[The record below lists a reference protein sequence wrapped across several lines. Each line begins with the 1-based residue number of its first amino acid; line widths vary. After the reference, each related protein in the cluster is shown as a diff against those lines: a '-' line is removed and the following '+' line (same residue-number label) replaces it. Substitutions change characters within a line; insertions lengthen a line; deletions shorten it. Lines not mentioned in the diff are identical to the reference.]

1 MKHEH
6 LVRLV
11 HFFEDIDN
19 IYLILDLCPHQSLH
33 DLVQRRGG
41 LSEIEV
47 RYFMKQ
53 MIEGV
58 RFMQDN
64 QVLHRDLKIGNTFI
78 DDHMRIKIG
87 DFGLAIRLQ
96 TKNERRSSFCGT
108 PNYMAPEVCSN
119 KDRLE
124 ALREGDPIIPDY
136 SYYSLPVDIWALGV
150 IMFNLLCGK
159 SPFPFGDTKENYKN
173 IKRSNYKYPR
183 EKAHLI
189 SEEAKELIKFI
200 LNPVPELRP
209 TIDEIFE
216 HRFFTDPSDGVPLR
230 VLPRSLPK
238 TILNFPLSVDFIQS
252 LQLKA
257 TYSPTKQANL
267 ALMVEPNSFAVDESE
282 VY

>member
-1 MKHEH
+1 
-6 LVRLV
+6 
-11 HFFEDIDN
+11 
-19 IYLILDLCPHQSLH
+19 
-33 DLVQRRGG
+33 
-41 LSEIEV
+41 
-47 RYFMKQ
+47 
-53 MIEGV
+53 
-58 RFMQDN
+58 
-64 QVLHRDLKIGNTFI
+64 
-78 DDHMRIKIG
+78 
-87 DFGLAIRLQ
+87 
-96 TKNERRSSFCGT
+96 
-108 PNYMAPEVCSN
+108 
-119 KDRLE
+119 
-124 ALREGDPIIPDY
+124 
-136 SYYSLPVDIWALGV
+136 
-150 IMFNLLCGK
+150 MFNLLCGK
-159 SPFPFGDTKENYKN
+159 SPFPYGDTKENYKN

-267 ALMVEPNSFAVDESE
+267 ALMVEPNSFAVDESQ
-282 VY
+282 VYQQ